1 MEAEPDWEQLETEVF
16 TLAFDD
22 APLGYEPFGVKV
34 ILQADNEESTLA
46 SVLLP
51 VVFADKQE
59 AHLFAHSFPAMAAA
73 GDLLAH
79 WLNAGRI
86 RLPEDID
93 CPRWIPLAVGVVSLS
108 QGQLITDFTE

>member
-1 MEAEPDWEQLETEVF
+1 MEEPDWVQLETEVF

-22 APLGYEPFGVKV
+22 APSAYQPFGVKV

-51 VVFADKQE
+51 VVFAGKQE
-59 AHLFAHSFPAMAAA
+59 AHLFAHAFPGMAAS

-86 RLPEDID
+86 RLPEHVD
-93 CPRWIPLAVGVVSLS
+93 CPRWIPLAVGVVPLL
-108 QGQLITDFTE
+108 QGQLVTDFTE